1 MPVEQFNR
9 FFLVSCKP
17 LNIPGLSAPRYIHVA
32 TDVTEQR
39 QFADKLQAINQQKEL
54 LIQELFHR
62 TKNNMQMI
70 NSMLRL
76 YGSRFTDAQ
85 AREATRNIEIKI
97 QTMSLIHQKLFDD
110 NDLCNIKLDDFFR
123 SLVAM
128 IKQQYSPR
136 SAKVLF
142 ILNIQP
148 VMLNIDMA
156 NPLALVINELI
167 TNAIRHAFP
176 LGTGEIRLSLIQ
188 EDDQLKINIQDTGI
202 GILEDTDLQTS
213 TSLGMM
219 LVYSQIIDQLHG
231 SISYTSNNGL
241 HWNISLPI
249 SEQRPRF

>member
-1 MPVEQFNR
+1 
-9 FFLVSCKP
+9 
-17 LNIPGLSAPRYIHVA
+17 
-32 TDVTEQR
+32 
-39 QFADKLQAINQQKEL
+39 
-54 LIQELFHR
+54 
-62 TKNNMQMI
+62 
-70 NSMLRL
+70 
-76 YGSRFTDAQ
+76 
-85 AREATRNIEIKI
+85 
-97 QTMSLIHQKLFDD
+97 
-110 NDLCNIKLDDFFR
+110 
-123 SLVAM
+123 M

-142 ILNIQP
+142 ILDIQP
-148 VMLNIDMA
+148 VMLKIDMA